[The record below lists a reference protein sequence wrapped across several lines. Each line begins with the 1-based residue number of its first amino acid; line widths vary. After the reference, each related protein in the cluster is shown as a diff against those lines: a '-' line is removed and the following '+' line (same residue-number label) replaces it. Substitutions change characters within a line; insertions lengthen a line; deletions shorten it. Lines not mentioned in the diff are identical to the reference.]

1 MTLMQKIEF
10 KELLYFEINEI
21 YLQLRN
27 IVKYEQCVPVRQ

>member
-1 MTLMQKIEF
+1 MTFIQKIEF

-21 YLQLRN
+21 HLQARN